1 MDETLIQRLRVY
13 LEPPAC
19 RVQLAAVSIAFQNGH
34 VIESGI
40 MTAAAERS
48 DASLTVESRFSVQSI
63 SKSFTAAAILRLVG
77 SGKLKLDAPLSEWL
91 PDAPNASRITTR
103 QCLQHTSGL
112 PDYGPLPEY
121 HEAVRQGAT
130 PWTFEEFLTRTHA
143 EQLLFEPGR
152 GWRYS
157 NIGYML
163 LRRMIETVCEQSFAE
178 VVAAEV
184 CVPLNLSHTSV
195 VRNQDDFEALA
206 PAYSFCVSSD
216 GLPLDIRTRYDPR
229 WVATGVVAST
239 ASDIVRFYRG
249 LFAGHLLPPRLLD
262 EMRTVVRASL
272 TPSGQRFVAPSY
284 GLGLIADLASPYGV
298 LYGHGGGGPGYTSA
312 ALHVVPPRRQPVT
325 VAVLS
330 NTENFF
336 EVELMA
342 FTILHSLTTKSRA

>member
-1 MDETLIQRLRVY
+1 MNEALIQRLRVY

-19 RVQLAAVSIAFQNGH
+19 RVSQAAVSIAFQDNDA
-34 VIESGI
+34 IQSGI
-40 MTAAAERS
+40 VTSAGGCS
-48 DASLTVESRFSVQSI
+48 DAAITVESRFSVQSI
-63 SKSFTAAAILRLVG
+63 SKSFTAVVILRLVG
-77 SGKLKLDAPLSEWL
+77 SGKLMLDAPLSEWL
-91 PDAPNASRITTR
+91 PGAPNAARITIR

-143 EQLLFEPGR
+143 GQLLFEPGQ

-163 LRRMIETVCEQSFAE
+163 LRRLIETVCGQSFAD
-178 VVAAEV
+178 VIAAEV
-184 CVPLNLSHTSV
+184 CRPLGLRHTSV
-195 VRNQDDFEALA
+195 IRHREDFEALA

-216 GLPLDIRTRYDPR
+216 GLPIDIRTRYDPG

-239 ASDIVRFYRG
+239 ASDLVRFYDR
-249 LFAGHLLPPRLLD
+249 LFAGDLLPGHLLD
-262 EMRTVVRASL
+262 EMRTVVRASP
-272 TPSGQRFVAPSY
+272 TPSNQRFAEPSY
-284 GLGLIADLASPYGV
+284 GLGLIADLKSPYGV
-298 LYGHGGGGPGYTSA
+298 LYGHSGAGPGYTSA
-312 ALHVVPPRRQPVT
+312 ALHVVPARGRPVT

-342 FTILHSLTTKSRA
+342 FTIVHALTR